1 MGAVQLIRSL
11 EIFKDLNAGILS
23 IVGETP
29 KNVFPGFTPKW
40 YMSTGNVIC
49 LFLFTNSFLEN
60 LNKIKIY
67 LKIELTRCL
76 DRTFKR

>member
-23 IVGETP
+23 IVGKTP

-40 YMSTGNVIC
+40 YMSTGNTIC

-60 LNKIKIY
+60 LNKIKTTSTGASRWVGQ
-67 LKIELTRCL
+67 E
-76 DRTFKR
+76 F